1 MRLLRSFREECGV
14 IRAALAVVVLVLGLT
29 LAVVAY
35 LSYTQGRSFTDTFRA
50 VKESSLD
57 AARTAKVRTA
67 LALSKYVSAFD
78 IKVETRQGEVTLA
91 GQVPSDEA
99 KAVAEA
105 IAKDTSGVDR
115 VRNALVVN
123 PTAARNA
130 ETDRLA
136 ERVADLEI
144 KTLLTEALGRDP
156 ELKRIDAQIQKRG
169 VTLSGTVDT
178 PTQKYAAIQ
187 LAWQTPGVLGVTD
200 SLTVTNIQAT
210 PESADDKL
218 ARRVEFELYS
228 TKALPLKRIQIRSKD
243 ATVTLSGS
251 VASRA
256 ERLLAEKIA
265 ERVEGARK
273 VINNLAAPDEGER

>member
-1 MRLLRSFREECGV
+1 MRLSRTFREECGL
-14 IRAALAVVVLVLGLT
+14 IRAALGVVVLVLGLT

-35 LSYTQGRSFTDTFRA
+35 LSYTHGRSFMDTFRA
-50 VKESSLD
+50 VKESSHD
-57 AARTAKVRTA
+57 AASTAKVRTA
-67 LALSKYVSAFD
+67 LALSKYGSAFD
-78 IKVETRQGEVTLA
+78 IKVETRQGEVMLA
-91 GQVPSDEA
+91 GQVPSEEI

-105 IAKDTSGVDR
+105 IAKDTSGVER
-115 VRNALVVN
+115 VRNTLVVN
-123 PTAARNA
+123 PAAARNA
-130 ETDRLA
+130 ETGRLA

-144 KTLLTEALGRDP
+144 KTILTEALGKDP

-178 PTQKYAAIQ
+178 PTQKFAALQ
-187 LAWQTPGVLGVTD
+187 LAWQTPGVQGVTD
-200 SLTVTNIQAT
+200 SLTVTNTPAT

-228 TKALPLKRIQIRSKD
+228 TKAISLKRLQVSAKD
-243 ATVTLSGS
+243 ATVTLGGS

-265 ERVEGARK
+265 ERVEGVRK
-273 VINNLAAPDEGER
+273 VMNNLAAPDEGER